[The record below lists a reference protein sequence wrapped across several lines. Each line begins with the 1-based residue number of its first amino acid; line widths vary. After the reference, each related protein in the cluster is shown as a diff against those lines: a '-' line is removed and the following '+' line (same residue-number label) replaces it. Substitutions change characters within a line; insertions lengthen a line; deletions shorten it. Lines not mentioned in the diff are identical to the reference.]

1 MNRIAFSG
9 WVRGSV
15 TLAACLGL
23 VGPSSPWAAGVAPA
37 DAGAKPASYREAK
50 WDELMPPGWDPAKDL
65 RINNL
70 GVLSDS
76 DPRVVQMMRELRQA
90 LDNAPLNQAMDG
102 AAVRLPGYVVPL
114 DDTPAGMKE
123 FLLVP
128 YFGACIHTPP
138 PPANQI
144 VHVIVPK
151 PAKGLKMMDAVWV
164 SGTLKA
170 QRGDSV
176 MGVSGYQMEAAQIAP
191 YQGPAR

>member
-1 MNRIAFSG
+1 M
-9 WVRGSV
+9 
-15 TLAACLGL
+15 AACLGL
-23 VGPSSPWAAGVAPA
+23 VGPSSTWAAGTAPVG
-37 DAGAKPASYREAK
+37 AGAKTASYREAK

-164 SGTLKA
+164 GGTLKA

-191 YQGPAR
+191 YQGPVR